1 MSSVRSGLV
10 AALLLATLTSCGLPV
25 PGTASGTPSAPTAG
39 PLTENASQPAME
51 ESPQPQPQPQP
62 KPDGNPG
69 KQPEKPWVSVPTMPA
84 GGREDFPDNEPPP
97 GVHCLQSSNLG
108 NVDIPPEVTLTITEI
123 TIVQGAKYFRSGGS
137 GCSTPLC
144 APGFRWT
151 EDKSNCYIPVTE
163 QGDWS
168 NSTSHKITI
177 LLSGR
182 ASCPPGQ
189 RAPCEEYRDRIAGS
203 KTDVGDD
210 ISSSRPEPTQAPT
223 STTADPPPTATE
235 DASPSATN

>member
-51 ESPQPQPQPQP
+51 ESPQP
-62 KPDGNPG
+62 KPDGNSG

-84 GGREDFPDNEPPP
+84 GGREDVPDNEPPP
-97 GVHCLQSSNLG
+97 GVHCLRSSNLG
-108 NVDIPPEVTLTITEI
+108 NVDIPSEVTLTITEI
-123 TIVQGAKYFRSGGS
+123 TIVQGAKYFRSGGG
-137 GCSTPLC
+137 GCGTPRC

-151 EDKSNCYIPVTE
+151 EDESKCYIPVTE

-168 NSTSHKITI
+168 DGTSHRITI

-182 ASCPPGQ
+182 ASCPPGR
-189 RAPCEEYRDRIAGS
+189 RAPCEEYRDRIAGA

-210 ISSSRPEPTQAPT
+210 ISSSRPQPTPAPT
-223 STTADPPPTATE
+223 STTDDAPPTATE
-235 DASPSATN
+235 DASPSATDRPR